1 MTTYQYLD
9 SNGNL
14 VGPFSMEALRQMKAN
29 GVIGGHTQV
38 LDEAAKKFASLDA
51 LLASG
56 SATVFPAPP
65 VKDKRFFY
73 ADLNNTPVGPFTLD
87 ELQNHMVTEKIRGE
101 TQVIEE
107 GGTFWQP
114 YSAVMLQ
121 RISQGTGGISIP
133 PPPPSSN
140 PKEVSLG
147 LTILWFLLCFPV
159 GFMQWGQAAKG
170 WVWLLTAIVSG
181 GLSGI
186 VAIIDYWMCYSAQQK
201 RKIGE
206 WEFFPRK

>member
-9 SNGNL
+9 QNGNL
-14 VGPFSMEALRQMKAN
+14 VGPVSLEALRQMKAN
-29 GVIGGHTQV
+29 GVIGGHTKV
-38 LDEAAKKFASLDA
+38 LDEAAKKFSSLDE
-51 LLASG
+51 LLGSG

-65 VKDKRFFY
+65 AKPKRFFY
-73 ADLNNTPVGPFTLD
+73 ADINNTPVGPFTLD
-87 ELQNHMVTEKIRGE
+87 ELQNQMVAEKIRGE

-107 GGTFWQP
+107 GGTVWQP

-121 RISQGTGGISIP
+121 RISESTGGLSVP

-140 PKEVSLG
+140 SQEASLG
-147 LTILWFLLCFPV
+147 MAIIWFLLCFPL

-170 WVWLLTAIVSG
+170 WVWVLTAIVSG
-181 GLSGI
+181 GIGGI

-201 RKIGE
+201 RKLGE